1 MQEEM
6 GILQKIIKFRVGIK
20 EKAVFYARSAK
31 INRGES
37 REDRTYEEKNV
48 HLNIVPSHQ
57 QTRFLI
63 KELYGNSTGTLREL
77 YGNDKRNAEK
87 NKSPFMLEITFLW
100 RKFLNNHIFMTN
112 VSEIIT
118 FLWRRWLYL
127 TTYLH

>member
-48 HLNIVPSHQ
+48 HLNIVPSQQ

-63 KELYGNSTGTLREL
+63 KELYRNSTGTLREL
-77 YGNDKRNAEK
+77 YGNSTGMTRKMLRKTNRHSCS
-87 NKSPFMLEITFLW
+87 KSHFYGESF
-100 RKFLNNHIFMTN
+100 
-112 VSEIIT
+112 
-118 FLWRRWLYL
+118 
-127 TTYLH
+127 

>member
-1 MQEEM
+1 MQEEIERM
-6 GILQKIIKFRVGIK
+6 QKIIKFRVGIK

-37 REDRTYEEKNV
+37 REDITYEEKNV
-48 HLNIVPSHQ
+48 HLNIVPSQQ

-63 KELYGNSTGTLREL
+63 KELYGNSAGTLRELYGNSAGTLREL

-100 RKFLNNHIFMTN
+100 RKFLNNYIFMTK

-118 FLWRRWLYL
+118 FL
-127 TTYLH
+127 

>member
-6 GILQKIIKFRVGIK
+6 GILQKIIKIRVGIK

-48 HLNIVPSHQ
+48 HLNIVLSQQ

-63 KELYGNSTGTLREL
+63 KELYRNSAGTLREWQ
-77 YGNDKRNAEK
+77 EK
-87 NKSPFMLEITFLW
+87 YWEKQIAIHA
-100 RKFLNNHIFMTN
+100 RNHIFMAK
-112 VSEIIT
+112 VSE
-118 FLWRRWLYL
+118 
-127 TTYLH
+127 

>member
-1 MQEEM
+1 MQGEIERM
-6 GILQKIIKFRVGIK
+6 QKIIKFRVGIK

-48 HLNIVPSHQ
+48 HLNIVPSQQ

-63 KELYGNSTGTLREL
+63 KELYGNSAGTLREL
-77 YGNDKRNAEK
+77 YGNSTGNDKRNAEK

-100 RKFLNNHIFMTN
+100 RKFLK
-112 VSEIIT
+112 
-118 FLWRRWLYL
+118 
-127 TTYLH
+127 

>member
-1 MQEEM
+1 M

-20 EKAVFYARSAK
+20 EKAVFHARSAK

-37 REDRTYEEKNV
+37 REDITYEEKNV
-48 HLNIVPSHQ
+48 HLNIVPSQQ

-63 KELYGNSTGTLREL
+63 KELCGNSTGTLREL

-100 RKFLNNHIFMTN
+100 RKFLNNHIFMTK

-118 FLWRRWLYL
+118 FLWRMWLYL

>member
-6 GILQKIIKFRVGIK
+6 GILQKIIKIRVGIK

-48 HLNIVPSHQ
+48 RLNIVPRQQ

-63 KELYGNSTGTLREL
+63 KELYRNSTGTLREL

-100 RKFLNNHIFMTN
+100 RKFLK
-112 VSEIIT
+112 
-118 FLWRRWLYL
+118 
-127 TTYLH
+127 